1 MDGSIVL
8 LVTYTFCFFMFG
20 LIYWGAGYVCPPRG
34 RHTMESRGAVA
45 VTVNSMVALPG
56 RHSPGYVGR

>member
-8 LVTYTFCFFMFG
+8 LATYAFCFFMFG
-20 LIYWGAGYVCPPRG
+20 IIYWGAGFVCQPRG
-34 RHTMESRGAVA
+34 RHTKESRGAVA
-45 VTVNSMVALPG
+45 VTVHSMVPLAG